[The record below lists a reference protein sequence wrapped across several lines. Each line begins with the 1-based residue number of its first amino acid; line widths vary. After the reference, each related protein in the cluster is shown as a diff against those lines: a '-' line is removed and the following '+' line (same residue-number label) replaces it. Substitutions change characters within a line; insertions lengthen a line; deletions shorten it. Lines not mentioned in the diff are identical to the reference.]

1 MAFDKKVLVALD
13 SNNFTETENLVDTIK
28 KHIFGVKIGYEFFF
42 NFGLIGY
49 KKIQD
54 KNVNIFLDL
63 KLHDIPN
70 TIKHGINAITDLNPY
85 FTSVHI
91 AGGDEML
98 KIAFLN
104 KKKIKILGITALT
117 SLDDQQVQKYYLRPT
132 VKELVNDYVSHA
144 INNKIDGIVCSPHE
158 IKIVKKLSRNNLLIV
173 TPGVRPLS
181 YKKID
186 DQKRTMS
193 PGKAISLGADYL
205 IIGRPITKSSNPIK
219 EIIDINSEI
228 EKSEN

>member
-1 MAFDKKVLVALD
+1 MTFDKKVIVALD
-13 SNNFTETENLVDTIK
+13 SSNFTEIVNLIDTIK
-28 KHIFGVKIGYEFFF
+28 EYIFGVKIGYEFFF

-104 KKKIKILGITALT
+104 KKKIKILGVTALT
-117 SLDDQQVQKYYLRPT
+117 SLDDHQVQKYYSRPT

-205 IIGRPITKSSNPIK
+205 IIGRPITKSPNPIK

>member
-1 MAFDKKVLVALD
+1 MTFDKKVIVALD
-13 SNNFTETENLVDTIK
+13 SSNFTEIVNLIDTIK
-28 KHIFGVKIGYEFFF
+28 EYIFGVKIGYEFFF

-104 KKKIKILGITALT
+104 KKKIKILGVTALT
-117 SLDDQQVQKYYLRPT
+117 SLDDHQVQKYYSRPT

-205 IIGRPITKSSNPIK
+205 IIGRPITQSPNPIK

>member
-1 MAFDKKVLVALD
+1 MSFKKKVLVALD
-13 SNNFTETENLVDTIK
+13 SNNFAEIENLIDAIK

-70 TIKHGINAITDLNPY
+70 TIKNGISAITDLNPY

-91 AGGDEML
+91 SGGDEML
-98 KIAFLN
+98 KMAYLN
-104 KKKIKILGITALT
+104 KKKIKILGVTALT
-117 SLDDQQVQKYYLRPT
+117 SLNNDQVQKYYSRT
-132 VKELVNDYVSHA
+132 NVNKLVSDYATYA
-144 INNKIDGIVCSPHE
+144 IKNKIDGIICSPHE
-158 IKIVKKLSRNNLLIV
+158 IKTIKKISGNNLLIV
-173 TPGVRPLS
+173 TPGIRPS
-181 YKKID
+181 SFKKKD
-186 DQKRTMS
+186 DQKRIMS
-193 PGKAISLGADYL
+193 PGEASSLGADYL
-205 IIGRPITKSSNPIK
+205 VIGRPITKSLNPIK
-219 EIIDINSEI
+219 EISDINSEI

>member
-1 MAFDKKVLVALD
+1 M
-13 SNNFTETENLVDTIK
+13 
-28 KHIFGVKIGYEFFF
+28 
-42 NFGLIGY
+42 
-49 KKIQD
+49 
-54 KNVNIFLDL
+54 
-63 KLHDIPN
+63 
-70 TIKHGINAITDLNPY
+70 
-85 FTSVHI
+85 
-91 AGGDEML
+91 
-98 KIAFLN
+98 
-104 KKKIKILGITALT
+104 
-117 SLDDQQVQKYYLRPT
+117 
-132 VKELVNDYVSHA
+132 SHA

-205 IIGRPITKSSNPIK
+205 IIGRPITKSPNPIK

>member
-1 MAFDKKVLVALD
+1 MTLDKKVIVALD
-13 SNNFTETENLVDTIK
+13 SNNFIEIINLIDTIK
-28 KHIFGVKIGYEFFF
+28 EYIFGVKIGYEFFF

-54 KNVNIFLDL
+54 KYVNIFLDL

-132 VKELVNDYVSHA
+132 VKELVNDYVSYA
-144 INNKIDGIVCSPHE
+144 INNNIDGIICSPHE
-158 IKIVKKLSRNNLLIV
+158 INIVKKLSKNNLLIV

-181 YKKID
+181 YQKID

-205 IIGRPITKSSNPIK
+205 VIGRPITKSPNPIK